1 MRKKICGLAAACLLG
16 LSPLAAAED
25 MRFVDA
31 DGFTGYYVDVSTIA
45 FGTGDIPQDTA
56 PEDIVEA
63 QVAVVKADRNS
74 EVPLRRLSPGF
85 IREKRSSQ
93 TSWASSAYDTKEVLE
108 KSDLGRMPRHYGF
121 SSPMNGIVNFIYEW
135 KAEQERANRKSY

>member
-31 DGFTGYYVDVSTIA
+31 EGFTGYYVDVSSIA

-63 QVAVVKADRNS
+63 QVAVVKADRNRRYLYQMRFNRRQETYEIYSS
-74 EVPLRRLSPGF
+74 EV
-85 IREKRSSQ
+85 Q
-93 TSWASSAYDTKEVLE
+93 AYDTKEVLE
-108 KSDLGRMPRHYGF
+108 KSNLGRLPRHYGF